1 MRILIAAY
9 VPKRREGGVAGIV
22 YGVGRGLEQ
31 RGHRVE
37 YLFTGDLPTSSYVP
51 VRFKEL
57 EFAFELA
64 RLIRRDPRRYSV
76 VNIHAPAGCAYGVW
90 RSLSPRIRKNG
101 PAYVMT
107 LHGLEERRIHSMK
120 REARKGKAFHFSFKN
135 RLWHRIYHMPRFYFS
150 IKTADHALCVGRE
163 VWTMVQ
169 LKYDLDAD
177 QVSYS
182 PTGVEGRFFIERE
195 YSQVASARLLLVGT
209 WLDQRGIY
217 YLRDALR
224 NLATRLPGLRVTIAG
239 CGSNVETIKNF
250 FDPELRPLLDVISM
264 VPYDQ
269 MPALLAQNDIFV
281 LPSLMEGMSL
291 ALQEAMA
298 SGMAVITTETCGMI
312 DSVENDFN
320 GLLIP
325 PADSNALENAI
336 WKLSQSPEL
345 RVRLGR
351 AAQDTMRRV
360 TWEKTIDGAESA
372 CASALRRVGRESEIQ
387 TEPPTRAVNATVVE
401 HF

>member
-1 MRILIAAY
+1 
-9 VPKRREGGVAGIV
+9 VAGIV

-31 RGHRVE
+31 RGHHVD

-51 VRFKEL
+51 GRFKEL
-57 EFAFELA
+57 EFAIELA
-64 RLIRRDPRRYSV
+64 RLIGRDPTRYSV
-76 VNIHAPAGCAYGVW
+76 VNLHAPAGCAYGVL
-90 RSLSPRIRKNG
+90 RYLSPRIRKNG

-107 LHGLEERRIHSMK
+107 LHGLEERRIYSMK
-120 REARKGKAFHFSFKN
+120 REAKKGKAFHFSFKN
-135 RLWHRIYHMPRFYFS
+135 RLWHRIYHLPRFYFS

-169 LKYDLDAD
+169 LKYDLDTD

-182 PTGVEGRFFIERE
+182 PTGVEERFFIGRE
-195 YSQVASARLLLVGT
+195 YSQAASTRLLSVGT

-224 NLATRLPGLRVTIAG
+224 NLATRLPGLRLTIAG
-239 CGSNVETIKNF
+239 CGSDVDTIKNF

-269 MPALLAQNDIFV
+269 MPSLFAENDIFV

-336 WKLSQSPEL
+336 LKLSQNPDL
-345 RVRLGR
+345 RARLGK
-351 AAQDTMRRV
+351 AAQDTIRRRF
-360 TWEKTIDGAESA
+360 TWARTIDVAESA

-387 TEPPTRAVNATVVE
+387 TEPPTRAANATVAE

>member
-120 REARKGKAFHFSFKN
+120 REARKGESLSFQFQKQ
-135 RLWHRIYHMPRFYFS
+135 
-150 IKTADHALCVGRE
+150 ALAPN
-163 VWTMVQ
+163 
-169 LKYDLDAD
+169 L
-177 QVSYS
+177 SY
-182 PTGVEGRFFIERE
+182 
-195 YSQVASARLLLVGT
+195 A
-209 WLDQRGIY
+209 
-217 YLRDALR
+217 
-224 NLATRLPGLRVTIAG
+224 
-239 CGSNVETIKNF
+239 
-250 FDPELRPLLDVISM
+250 
-264 VPYDQ
+264 
-269 MPALLAQNDIFV
+269 
-281 LPSLMEGMSL
+281 
-291 ALQEAMA
+291 
-298 SGMAVITTETCGMI
+298 
-312 DSVENDFN
+312 
-320 GLLIP
+320 
-325 PADSNALENAI
+325 AI
-336 WKLSQSPEL
+336 LFL
-345 RVRLGR
+345 
-351 AAQDTMRRV
+351 
-360 TWEKTIDGAESA
+360 
-372 CASALRRVGRESEIQ
+372 
-387 TEPPTRAVNATVVE
+387 N
-401 HF
+401 